1 MKINLSPTR
10 RDDVLTVE
18 KTGDR
23 LRINGELFN
32 FNPLP
37 EGGTIKAG
45 DIPCEWIVGDV
56 ARIGGQIELTLL
68 LPHGASP
75 SAAVAFPEPLENVP
89 DGIVLLPIDPE
100 PIVPILPRKEATN
113 VDA

>member
-1 MKINLSPTR
+1 MKINLSPIR
-10 RDDVLTVE
+10 REDSLAVE

-32 FNPLP
+32 FKPLP

-56 ARIGGQIELTLL
+56 TRNGGEIELTLL

-75 SAAVAFPEPLENVP
+75 SAAVAFPEPLESVP
-89 DGIVLLPIDPE
+89 DGVVLLPSDPE
-100 PIVPILPRKEATN
+100 PIVPILPRKEASH